1 MNSDIKAVTVG
12 TGLGSLCT
20 TAILAKESGLRSI
33 VFEKE
38 KNIGGSFGTYEVDT
52 FLVDTGAHLLTRGT
66 TGELP
71 QLLRRYVSQDI
82 FETRFTVQE
91 VYNFTLKGRT
101 AKLPRNL
108 PELLNF
114 KVLSKRERIQT
125 LRLLIKFL
133 SMGREGT
140 KEESSLTTYELVEP
154 DIVGEDM
161 YYWLN
166 AMAWMCSGSDIH
178 HAPASRIIDTLIRNR
193 KLSLDYV
200 VKHSSPSG
208 RASEEDYYPIGGAI
222 QVPNSLIESAGLDVR
237 TQKEVKKICVEDG
250 AVKGVEIEDEFYPAQ
265 IVIYG
270 GLLRDLPNLVG
281 RKTFPK
287 EDMCRFSS
295 LKEYYGLSLWLGF
308 DEKAT
313 DLNRESLVKIEESI
327 DPPKWA
333 IFTSDFDPNLAP
345 KGKLLV
351 VSTILTSKTRTRQID
366 HIEGAVEEAF
376 PGYEKHVLMRHEQ
389 VCLAEKCLQDKERN
403 VWTLPKQKTRIDG
416 LYVVGTDTAGWGNG
430 GNLCADSALRCLE
443 FIKQD
448 FPELFT

>member
-1 MNSDIKAVTVG
+1 MNSKFKVVTVG
-12 TGLGSLCT
+12 SGLGSLCT
-20 TAILAKESGLRSI
+20 SAVLAKESGLKPT
-33 VFEKE
+33 VFEK
-38 KNIGGSFGTYEVDT
+38 KSNIGGSFGTYDVDS

-82 FETRFTVQE
+82 FATSFAVQE

-101 AKLPRNL
+101 SRLPRNL
-108 PELLNF
+108 PELLDF
-114 KVLSKRERIQT
+114 RVLPRRERLQT
-125 LRLLIKFL
+125 FRLLLKFL
-133 SMGREGT
+133 NMGREGT
-140 KEESSLTTYELVEP
+140 KEKSSLTTYELVES

-161 YYWLN
+161 YFWLN

-200 VKHSSPSG
+200 LKHSLPTG

-222 QVPNSLIESAGLDVR
+222 KVPNLLIDAAGLDVR
-237 TQKEVKKICVEDG
+237 TKKEVKKICVEDG
-250 AVKGVEIEDEFYPAQ
+250 VVKGVEVENEFYPAQ

-270 GLLRDLPNLVG
+270 GLLRELPSLVG
-281 RKTFPK
+281 RKNFPK
-287 EDMCRFSS
+287 EDTSRFSG

-308 DEKAT
+308 DKEIES
-313 DLNRESLVKIEESI
+313 LNRESLVRIEEST

-333 IFTSDFDPNLAP
+333 IFTSDFDPELAP

-351 VSTILTSKTRTRQID
+351 VSTILTDKPRTRQID
-366 HIEGAVEEAF
+366 QIEKAVEEAL
-376 PGYEKHVLMRHEQ
+376 PGYEKHVVMRHEQ
-389 VCLAEKCLQDKERN
+389 ICLAEKCLQDKERN
-403 VWTLPKQKTRIDG
+403 VWTLPEQKTRIDG

-430 GNLCADSALRCLE
+430 GNLCADSAFKCLD
-443 FIKQD
+443 FIRQD
-448 FPELFT
+448 YPELFH